1 MTHALCAR
9 GGEILVSSPLPYSY
23 SYSHCVQ
30 SFMPYYML
38 NRNNLF
44 SFLGENDK
52 AERGCRAMPNY
63 SSYFII
69 YNISHI
75 FSHKCMSDI
84 YTQVE
89 SRFLYSVNIL
99 HECKHK
105 RHSCLTVLI
114 AFILLWHLV
123 EFLLSFF
130 RTAQF

>member
-1 MTHALCAR
+1 M
-9 GGEILVSSPLPYSY
+9 
-23 SYSHCVQ
+23 Q

-75 FSHKCMSDI
+75 VSHKCMSDI

-89 SRFLYSVNIL
+89 SRSLYSVNIL

-105 RHSCLTVLI
+105 RHSCLTVFI
-114 AFILLWHLV
+114 AFTYTTGISGRV
-123 EFLLSFF
+123 FAFNFLFEKPKFKCTFPTVCGTEETS
-130 RTAQF
+130 